1 MSQPFEMMTIT
12 TTKEPLTEFTV
23 FPNLPIGLRK
33 KIFGF
38 IDTPYLEP
46 HVHAIRGFP
55 ENILKDK
62 ARNPEQSKLQRLDH
76 NRTILKILT
85 PRPQNPLSLLRQ
97 ANCNGPTPI
106 TNGLRRPQ
114 SHTLH
119 GIYKAVASS
128 PPLHRV
134 FPLFF
139 IPAENPDNTS
149 SKSITSFTPS
159 AHFSILIVIFCSLMH
174 RPRFIMRKSI
184 TLVSRHLQSYCVI
197 RS

>member
-1 MSQPFEMMTIT
+1 MMTTT